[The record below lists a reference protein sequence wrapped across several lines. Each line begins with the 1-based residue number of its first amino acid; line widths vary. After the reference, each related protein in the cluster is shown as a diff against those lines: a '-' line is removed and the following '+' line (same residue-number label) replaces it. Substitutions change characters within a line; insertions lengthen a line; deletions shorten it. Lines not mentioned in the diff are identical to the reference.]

1 MDPWRRKRKEKNCIF
16 VSSALLLGMEG
27 WMLGRREQRTRNN
40 GAMIEKGRHS

>member
-1 MDPWRRKRKEKNCIF
+1 MAQEKKREKLHLCF
-16 VSSALLLGMEG
+16 LSSALLLGMEG